1 MEIHLEKSEIIFFS
15 LATLLVLSLAFLWS
29 ALAVD
34 TSKPWH
40 PLSQIQID
48 QDLDLGSHSLIAYSL
63 KVTGGKNYYMK
74 TEVGDWPETMWLN
87 PNDTHT
93 YIYVKFNP
101 YYNWGE
107 IGTYNSTNRAKLP
120 LNIFGNPVR
129 IRGDLKV
136 DGLVST
142 SEIVA
147 RDFRIY
153 HTETAENT
161 RYNATTSFETLLS
174 LDFTAPLSGKILVI
188 MNGAVHMDVSYNQ
201 ASWVIFNYTISKNG
215 EIFQNAEAAKNYI
228 CNFVGGLAES
238 YIQKHTFAISHQKVF
253 EGLTPGETYKLEL
266 KWRKSNQNADVH
278 IWTDCEDYLELTII
292 PLP

>member
-147 RDFRIY
+147 RDFRVY
-153 HTETAENT
+153 HTETPSDMY
-161 RYNATTSFETLLS
+161 YNASTSFETLLS
-174 LDFTAPLSGKILVI
+174 LDFTAPSSGKILVI
-188 MNGAVHMDVSYNQ
+188 MNGAVHMVPLANENVGY
-201 ASWVIFNYTISKNG
+201 WVIFKYNITKNG
-215 EIFQNAEAAKNYI
+215 AKVQEERAAKTY
-228 CNFVGGLAES
+228 VKAGS
-238 YIQKHTFAISHQKVF
+238 QKHSFFLSHQKVF
-253 EGLTPGETYKLEL
+253 EGLAPGETYKLEL
-266 KWRKSNQNADVH
+266 KWRKSNQNAYAH
-278 IWTDCEDYLELTII
+278 IWTSSKWGDYFELTII